1 MSWEEEPLHARL
13 WSSVP
18 DFFIRWWREA
28 TGPFGKLGLTPGR
41 ELWRRVLLWAPAVV
55 LVLVVLGGTGLYF
68 FTGWRAHDLA
78 RKAMDNA
85 RAGRMQMAWLQVAS
99 ADNLRGGSPE
109 VRRVMAYVRSKANDP
124 AGPALWDKLA
134 ADIILTAEENEE
146 RARAAVRFGK
156 DEQFAT
162 ALAALEQ
169 SGESTKA
176 ATLRAQRA
184 LQRGNLQQSLF
195 QARIAAEASG
205 DGEKKMQLL
214 TLLLRRHAPML
225 NAPGQADPTEIRGGE
240 EIIALVDELQGTD
253 QGNAAIALTLGA
265 FPQPPEKMRAWA
277 EAAMNQL
284 SKDNPALLTA
294 ARYLVQSGAASAQ
307 DLYRKLSPAFAGVD
321 PAKQAELARFLTEN
335 GMAEEALLLITPK
348 KAAADAS
355 AYEERGRALA
365 ELGRWQ
371 DLLALSEMSANT
383 TESSTLFFRG
393 WAAKNLG
400 KTAVAT
406 KAMADSFQSA
416 LREGNGP
423 AILSAIDSSGEGKV
437 ADPVIIELCGDAETA
452 DGMFRLARDRF
463 GRRGQFA
470 SLAQAYEAAAKA
482 KPDAPSVQ
490 DYRRRQDLLADK
502 TVSPAET
509 ADAVAAAPADP
520 SPRFTH
526 ALALLREKRA
536 ADALGV
542 FHDIDIFVD
551 QLPPGDKAVVIAIW
565 EANEMN
571 GNANSLRRSLDPALL
586 EKGEYALILR

>member
-1 MSWEEEPLHARL
+1 MPWEKEPLHTRL
-13 WSSVP
+13 WSSVTDIP
-18 DFFIRWWREA
+18 HRWWREA
-28 TGPFGKLGLTPGR
+28 TGPFGKLGLTPVR
-41 ELWRRVLLWAPAVV
+41 ELWRRVLLWAPPVV

-85 RAGRMQMAWLQVAS
+85 RAGKIQMAWLQVAS
-99 ADNLRGGSPE
+99 ADNLRAGSPE
-109 VRRVMAYVRSKANDP
+109 VKRVMAYVRSKANDP
-124 AGPALWDKLA
+124 AAPALWDKLA
-134 ADIILTAEENEE
+134 ADLTLTAEENEE
-146 RARAAVRFGK
+146 RARTAVRFGT
-156 DEQFAT
+156 DEQFAA

-169 SGESTKA
+169 DGEAAKA

-184 LQRGNLQQSLF
+184 LQRGNLQQSLY

-205 DGEKKMQLL
+205 ETEKKMQLL

-225 NAPGQADPTEIRGGE
+225 NAPGQADPAEIRGGE
-240 EIIALVDELQGTD
+240 EIIALVDALQGTD
-253 QGNAAIALTLGA
+253 QGNAAIALALSA

-277 EAAMNQL
+277 EAAMTQL
-284 SKDNPALLTA
+284 STDNPALLTA
-294 ARYLVQSGAASAQ
+294 ARYLVQSGAANAP
-307 DLYRKLSPAFAGVD
+307 DIYRKISPAFAGAD
-321 PAKQAELARFLTEN
+321 PARQAELARFLTEN
-335 GMAEEALLLITPK
+335 GMAEETLLLITPK

-355 AYEERGRALA
+355 AFEERGRALGA
-365 ELGRWQ
+365 LNRWE
-371 DLLALSEMSANT
+371 DLLALSETASNT
-383 TESSTLFFRG
+383 TDSSKLFFRG

-400 KTAVAT
+400 KTGVAP
-406 KAMADSFQSA
+406 KALADSFRAA
-416 LREGNGP
+416 LREGNAP

-437 ADPVIIELCGDAETA
+437 ADPVIIEMCGSPETA
-452 DGMFRLARDRF
+452 DGMFRVARDRF

-490 DYRRRQDLLADK
+490 DYRRRQDLLAGK
-502 TVSPAET
+502 TVSSAET
-509 ADAVAAAPADP
+509 ADIVAAAPADP

-571 GNANSLRRSLDPALL
+571 GNANSLRRSLDTALL
-586 EKGEYALILR
+586 EKREYALILR

>member
-1 MSWEEEPLHARL
+1 
-13 WSSVP
+13 
-18 DFFIRWWREA
+18 
-28 TGPFGKLGLTPGR
+28 
-41 ELWRRVLLWAPAVV
+41 
-55 LVLVVLGGTGLYF
+55 
-68 FTGWRAHDLA
+68 
-78 RKAMDNA
+78 
-85 RAGRMQMAWLQVAS
+85 
-99 ADNLRGGSPE
+99 
-109 VRRVMAYVRSKANDP
+109 
-124 AGPALWDKLA
+124 
-134 ADIILTAEENEE
+134 
-146 RARAAVRFGK
+146 
-156 DEQFAT
+156 
-162 ALAALEQ
+162 
-169 SGESTKA
+169 
-176 ATLRAQRA
+176 
-184 LQRGNLQQSLF
+184 
-195 QARIAAEASG
+195 
-205 DGEKKMQLL
+205 
-214 TLLLRRHAPML
+214 
-225 NAPGQADPTEIRGGE
+225 
-240 EIIALVDELQGTD
+240 
-253 QGNAAIALTLGA
+253 
-265 FPQPPEKMRAWA
+265 
-277 EAAMNQL
+277 MNQL
-284 SKDNPALLTA
+284 STDNPALLTA